1 MDKRN
6 IIRFVIICALLTQIS
21 HAAHVFYLIGEKGD
35 FAQFMS
41 WVFAVSL
48 ETSIYVFTM
57 YGKRN
62 TALFFGCISWAINLL
77 YYWQEPAISQ
87 AFVAMN
93 VISPIIPIT
102 IFFYSELIKNEKKLQ
117 ESYDPDEE
125 YYERMSQIY
134 ANNNKTP
141 EPEPQPEPVVV
152 AKEEVVDV
160 DPIVK
165 KKLKS
170 RLKSQTS

>member
-21 HAAHVFYLIGEKGD
+21 HAAHVFYLIGEQGD
-35 FAQFMS
+35 FANFMS
-41 WVFAVSL
+41 WVFAISL

-62 TALFFGCISWAINLL
+62 TALFFGCISWAINIL
-77 YYWQEPAISQ
+77 YYWQQPAITQ

-117 ESYDPDEE
+117 ENYDEEEE
-125 YYERMSQIY
+125 YYATRM
-134 ANNNKTP
+134 AEMAAVP
-141 EPEPQPEPVVV
+141 EPKPEPVVV
-152 AKEEVVDV
+152 AKEEVADV

-170 RLKSQTS
+170 RLRSQTS

>member
-21 HAAHVFYLIGEKGD
+21 HAAHVFYLIGEQGD
-35 FAQFMS
+35 FANFMS
-41 WVFAVSL
+41 WVFAISL

-77 YYWQEPAISQ
+77 YYWQQPALSQ

-117 ESYDPDEE
+117 ENYDEEEE
-125 YYERMSQIY
+125 YYATRM
-134 ANNNKTP
+134 AEMAAVP
-141 EPEPQPEPVVV
+141 EPKPEPVVV
-152 AKEEVVDV
+152 AKEEIVDV

-170 RLKSQTS
+170 RLRSQTS

>member
-21 HAAHVFYLIGEKGD
+21 HAAHVFYIIGEKDD
-35 FAQFMS
+35 FATFMS
-41 WVFAVSL
+41 WIFAISL

-62 TALFFGCISWAINLL
+62 TALFFGCISWAVNLL
-77 YYWQEPAISQ
+77 YYWQEPALTQ

-102 IFFYSELIKNEKKLQ
+102 IFFYSELIKNERKLQ
-117 ESYDPDEE
+117 DDYDPDAEF
-125 YYERMSQIY
+125 YEQLKQQY
-134 ANNNKTP
+134 PDPVP
-141 EPEPQPEPVVV
+141 EPEPPKVEPVVV
-152 AKEEVVDV
+152 AKVEAMNEVPVA
-160 DPIVK
+160 K
-165 KKLKS
+165 KKRKS
-170 RLKSQTS
+170 RLKNRIS

>member
-21 HAAHVFYLIGEKGD
+21 HAAHVFYLIGEKDD
-35 FAQFMS
+35 FATFMS
-41 WVFAVSL
+41 WVFAISL

-62 TALFFGCISWAINLL
+62 TALFFGCISWAVNLL
-77 YYWQEPAISQ
+77 YYWQEPALTQ

-102 IFFYSELIKNEKKLQ
+102 IFFYSELIKNERKLQ
-117 ESYDPDEE
+117 EDYDPDAEF
-125 YYERMSQIY
+125 YEQLKQKY
-134 ANNNKTP
+134 P
-141 EPEPQPEPVVV
+141 DPVQEPEPPKIEPVVV
-152 AKEEVVDV
+152 TKVEAVNEVPVA
-160 DPIVK
+160 K
-165 KKLKS
+165 KKRKS
-170 RLKSQTS
+170 RLKNRIS

>member
-21 HAAHVFYLIGEKGD
+21 HASHVFYLIGEQGD

-41 WVFAVSL
+41 WVFAISL

-77 YYWQEPAISQ
+77 YYWQQPALSQ

-102 IFFYSELIKNEKKLQ
+102 IFFYSELIKNERKLQ
-117 ESYDPDEE
+117 ENYDEEEE
-125 YYERMSQIY
+125 YYANRMAEMAAAS
-134 ANNNKTP
+134 
-141 EPEPQPEPVVV
+141 EPKPTPEPVVV
-152 AKEEVVDV
+152 EENTDV

>member
-35 FAQFMS
+35 FASFMS
-41 WVFAVSL
+41 WVFAISL

-62 TALFFGCISWAINLL
+62 TALFFGCISWAVNLL
-77 YYWQEPAISQ
+77 YYWQEPALTQ

-102 IFFYSELIKNEKKLQ
+102 IFFYSELIKNERKLQ
-117 ESYDPDEE
+117 DDYDPDAEF
-125 YYERMSQIY
+125 YEQLKQQY
-134 ANNNKTP
+134 PDPVP
-141 EPEPQPEPVVV
+141 EPEPPKVEPVVV
-152 AKEEVVDV
+152 AKVEAVNEVPVA
-160 DPIVK
+160 K
-165 KKLKS
+165 KKRKS
-170 RLKSQTS
+170 RLKNRIS

>member
-35 FAQFMS
+35 FANFMS

-62 TALFFGCISWAINLL
+62 TALFFGCISWAVNLL
-77 YYWQEPAISQ
+77 YYWQEPALTQ

-102 IFFYSELIKNEKKLQ
+102 IFFYSELIKNERKLQ
-117 ESYDPDEE
+117 EDYDPDAEF
-125 YYERMSQIY
+125 YEQLKQKY
-134 ANNNKTP
+134 PDPVP
-141 EPEPQPEPVVV
+141 EPEPPKVEPVVV
-152 AKEEVVDV
+152 AKVEAVNEVPVA
-160 DPIVK
+160 K
-165 KKLKS
+165 KKRKS
-170 RLKSQTS
+170 RLKNRIS

>member
-21 HAAHVFYLIGEKGD
+21 HAAHVFYLIGEKDD
-35 FAQFMS
+35 FATFMS
-41 WVFAVSL
+41 WIFAISL

-62 TALFFGCISWAINLL
+62 TALFFGCISWAVNLL
-77 YYWQEPAISQ
+77 YYWQEPALTQ

-102 IFFYSELIKNEKKLQ
+102 IFFYSELIKNERKLQ
-117 ESYDPDEE
+117 EDYDPDAEF
-125 YYERMSQIY
+125 YEQLKQKY
-134 ANNNKTP
+134 PDPVP
-141 EPEPQPEPVVV
+141 EPEPPKVEPIVV
-152 AKEEVVDV
+152 AKVEAVNEAPVA
-160 DPIVK
+160 K
-165 KKLKS
+165 KKRKS
-170 RLKSQTS
+170 RLKNRIS